1 MFPDFSNLAESLRAR
16 GIDNSPTL
24 CERAL
29 SEAGVAFLPGS
40 KFGQDPSELVARIAF
55 VNFDGDAALKLAVR
69 WPQDMPLD
77 QSFLEQACPDT
88 LEAIHTLSQW
98 LEG

>member
-1 MFPDFSNLAESLRAR
+1 
-16 GIDNSPTL
+16 
-24 CERAL
+24 
-29 SEAGVAFLPGS
+29 
-40 KFGQDPSELVARIAF
+40 LVARIAT
-55 VNFDGDAALKLAVR
+55 VNFDGDAALKLAAR
-69 WPQDMPLD
+69 WPQDTPLD